1 MNAMSKRH
9 GCLLVML
16 WAAAAAAAV
25 PDDPTRVPSRVFE
38 IQYEINAEAQPLESV
53 QLWYTLDRGR
63 SWHLYG
69 ADEDR
74 QSPFAFNAPAEGL
87 YGFFFVVSNATGASS
102 NPPDGNTQAH
112 HWVFVDYTP
121 PVVQVHPPRPTTV
134 MGKPVV
140 QVRWTAVDTHLE
152 SRPIELSYCRPP
164 DRRWYPLT
172 DVRLPNTGRY
182 DWRVPH
188 DLTGT
193 VELRVSVTDKGGHH
207 AEALSAAFELQG
219 VNAPDPAGQNAATM
233 SSHLLEPSAPT
244 TAARSRAANLY
255 AQALNLRDR
264 GDDEAAIKRL
274 REAGRLDPEFIQ
286 AFAALAPI
294 LYRTGNPERAL
305 DAYKIVLR
313 QEPNQRTALRGA
325 AQIETQQRDY
335 SSAEGR
341 LRQILQHNPNDVEV
355 WMHLGDLAL
364 LQGDELSSREHYL
377 RAMTL
382 DPKATGVIG
391 EAKKRFELLDSMSR
405 KYTRSGNP

>member
-1 MNAMSKRH
+1 
-9 GCLLVML
+9 ML
-16 WAAAAAAAV
+16 WAAGVGAAV

-74 QSPFAFNAPAEGL
+74 QPPFTFSAPAEGL
-87 YGFFFVVSNATGASS
+87 YGLFFVVSNATGASS
-102 NPPDGNTQAH
+102 NPPDGNSEAH

-121 PVVQVHPPRPTTV
+121 PVVQIHPARQTTV

-140 QVRWTAVDTHLE
+140 QIRWTALDTHLD
-152 SRPIELSYCRPP
+152 SRPIELAYRRPP
-164 DRRWYPLT
+164 DTRWYPLT
-172 DVRLPNTGRY
+172 DTPLPNTGRY
-182 DWRVPH
+182 DWRVPP
-188 DLTGT
+188 DLTGP
-193 VELRVSVTDKGGHH
+193 VELRVGVTDKGGHH
-207 AEALSAAFELQG
+207 AEATSDAFEVQ
-219 VNAPDPAGQNAATM
+219 NSPTPAVTQRGAGTM
-233 SSHLLEPSAPT
+233 NSHLLEPSTAT
-244 TAARSRAANLY
+244 TAARARAANLY
-255 AQALNLRDR
+255 AEGLNLRDR
-264 GDDEAAIKRL
+264 GDDEGAIKRL
-274 REAGRLDPEFIQ
+274 REAGRLDPEFTQ

-294 LYRTGNPERAL
+294 LYRTGNTERAL

-313 QEPNQRTALRGA
+313 QQPNQRAALRGA

-335 SSAEGR
+335 PSAEGR
-341 LRQILQHNPNDVEV
+341 LQRILEHNPNDVEV

-364 LQGDELSSREHYL
+364 LQGDELSAREHYL

-382 DPKATGVIG
+382 DPKANAVIA